1 MKFRI
6 AAGVVLVGILGAGA
20 YLGGAVLDGSAGG
33 GWSHQ
38 AGEGWDAERVMVRTF
53 ELGVPNLVLLVEPV
67 TGDLD
72 DPEVAAAVAAMS
84 ADLASY
90 TGITQLDSYWSL
102 GGPESYASE
111 DGSIGLVTARIGGS
125 EGGLAGRADTV
136 LRSLDYDPSVIQV
149 TSGGSAVVQRDAR
162 QETLGSVVPL
172 AIAFLLSI
180 GLVLL
185 FLRNLAATGF
195 VALTSAVAVAVTIIA
210 LWGLERLVTVPT
222 PAVLIAVAMAWGC
235 ATSGGF
241 VFGHRFVAERRAGA
255 GRTAAVVATV
265 GSAGRTVTIAN
276 AVIASVVLILWLM
289 PTAII
294 RSTAYASTI
303 AVLAAGVASVLV
315 LGLLLSSFGA
325 GMATGDGLR
334 QPAARPGFT
343 DRIAAFASA
352 RPVVTLVVSIVVLG
366 GVSLVGLVGLNTGE
380 TTAESLPEATAS
392 RQVAGTLSGSFA
404 VDEVDG
410 PFVIGPNIE
419 FGDAPAQLAEYT
431 ASLST
436 IDDVGR
442 ADSAEGSYAAGVA
455 VATPEPL
462 TARLDSDRA
471 NLVRAPLSVP
481 ADSIEAQGALE
492 QIEEVAAPFRADIG
506 GTTVRHVTTAAAVD
520 ARVPFLVV
528 GAVLAIL
535 LLSAWLLH
543 GWRMALRLA
552 VAAVLSASG
561 AVLVVRLGFVEGMLT
576 DLLGSSQVVTLDA
589 FAAPLAWAVGLALVA
604 GWLALGW
611 GTAREAFDVT
621 EGSSRGVIRSLA
633 ATRNTQLGAGALLWL
648 PFLALAFTGWRTQQM
663 IAVAVVGAGVLAV
676 TAGRFVVTPA
686 LFAVAPGRLWP
697 RKVDGSVDAV
707 YPTTAAAAWLVGAVE
722 QVIPAGAPATAA
734 PAEEPAVAPAEE
746 PAAPTE
752 EPSAPE
758 EPGIEAVAAAA
769 VVTAAMPDA
778 ADDVA
783 AVPDDTSVRRR
794 RRARWRRAGQEAM
807 ISEETVEPEPVAVA
821 EVEPE
826 PVAVVEETVE
836 PESVA
841 VVEEAVEPD
850 PVAAA
855 EVEEPVAPEPV
866 AVVEVEETVEPEPVA
881 VVEVEETVEPE
892 PVAVAEVEDV
902 AEPEPVAVA
911 EVEDVAEP
919 EPAAVVDEV
928 VAPRPVAVV
937 AMVEED
943 VADTAVDEAEPTGP
957 VDQAADETEPVAAV
971 EPAEVEIDVPVPG
984 PVAAV
989 DVISLTESVIASI
1002 EADTPFTTEISSGF
1016 VANPSNNLSRVMEA
1030 ILRDASRRGGEEVLV
1045 YGHASAGRY
1054 RWMVVDSG
1062 PRADH
1067 DPERARTLAE
1077 AQRFIRRVGGVVEC
1091 RPEGDF
1097 TVFVVEIPMAS

>member
-6 AAGVVLVGILGAGA
+6 AAGVVLVGILVAGA
-20 YLGGAVLDGSAGG
+20 YLGGVVLDGSAGG

-53 ELGVPNLVLLVEPV
+53 ELGVPNLVLLVDPV

-84 ADLASY
+84 DGLASY

-102 GGPESYASE
+102 GAPESYASE

-136 LRSLDYDPSVIQV
+136 LQSLDYDPTVIEV

-162 QETLGSVVPL
+162 QETLGSVIPL

-210 LWGLERLVTVPT
+210 LWGLERLVTVTT

-235 ATSGGF
+235 ATAGGF

-265 GSAGRTVTIAN
+265 GSAGRTVAIAS
-276 AVIASVVLILWLM
+276 AVIASVVLTLWLM

-343 DRIAAFASA
+343 DRIAAVASA

-380 TTAESLPEATAS
+380 TTAESLPEATVS

-442 ADSAEGSYAAGVA
+442 ADSAEGSYAAGLA
-455 VATPEPL
+455 VTTPEPL
-462 TARLDSDRA
+462 TARLESDRA

-481 ADSIEAQGALE
+481 ADSIEAQGALD

-528 GAVLAIL
+528 GAVLTIL

-589 FAAPLAWAVGLALVA
+589 FAAPMAWAVGLALVA

-676 TAGRFVVTPA
+676 TVGRFVVTPA
-686 LFAVAPGRLWP
+686 LFAIAPGRLWP
-697 RKVDGSVDAV
+697 REVDGSVDAV
-707 YPTTAAAAWLVGAVE
+707 YPTTVAAAWLVGAVGE
-722 QVIPAGAPATAA
+722 VIPAGAPATEVLAEEPVA
-734 PAEEPAVAPAEE
+734 VPTEEPAVVPTEEPAVVPTEE
-746 PAAPTE
+746 PAAASE
-752 EPSAPE
+752 PE
-758 EPGIEAVAAAA
+758 EQGIEAVAAAA
-769 VVTAAMPDA
+769 VTAAVPDA
-778 ADDVA
+778 ADDVE

-794 RRARWRRAGQEAM
+794 RRARWRRAGQE
-807 ISEETVEPEPVAVA
+807 TVI
-821 EVEPE
+821 
-826 PVAVVEETVE
+826 T
-836 PESVA
+836 
-841 VVEEAVEPD
+841 EEA
-850 PVAAA
+850 
-855 EVEEPVAPEPV
+855 
-866 AVVEVEETVEPEPVA
+866 VEPEPVA
-881 VVEVEETVEPE
+881 VVEVEDVVEPEPVAVVEVEDVVEPEPVAVVEVEDVVEPEPVAVVEVEDVVEPE

-902 AEPEPVAVA
+902 AEPGPAAVA
-911 EVEDVAEP
+911 EVEETGEP
-919 EPAAVVDEV
+919 EPEPVPAEAVDEP

-937 AMVEED
+937 AVVEEA
-943 VADTAVDEAEPTGP
+943 VADTAVDEA
-957 VDQAADETEPVAAV
+957 EPVAAV

-1097 TVFVVEIPMAS
+1097 NVFVVEIPMAS